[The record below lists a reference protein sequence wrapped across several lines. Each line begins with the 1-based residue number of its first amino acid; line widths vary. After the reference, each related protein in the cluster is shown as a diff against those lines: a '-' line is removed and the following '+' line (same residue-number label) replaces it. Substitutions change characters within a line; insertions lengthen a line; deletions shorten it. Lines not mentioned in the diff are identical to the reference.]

1 MIKSLLPYMARFSN
15 EDFKISFEFV
25 CSDLEE
31 KEFTVD
37 DNIQQSFEKAV
48 AYIHQLEILRSD
60 SNGPHHLTKFIQEK
74 RDLRHDYLSSARGRV
89 TYFLKSPVSDER
101 DAAQVLDA
109 WLNRFSKNLNKRSI
123 IKQSEMV
130 QNLIKDLNASQ
141 AINQA
146 LETLGLSDTFL
157 QIQLI
162 TVLLLEDHATRK
174 KERLEKNLKSKEVRS
189 VAYDRMKTLWTTIET
204 AIKLEK
210 GDANELMEYLRIINS
225 NISDIKTLHLNSKT
239 RLKTAAE
246 KAAEEEK
253 ENALPESGAQSN
265 STQSAGMQNRNAFS
279 YVRKNEIEE
288 HDNLASQEAAMQSKT
303 IEGGAV
309 STIPVNGDQEHDT
322 AEIPKMPIAKHN
334 ASTNGSDRES

>member
-25 CSDLEE
+25 CSNLEE

-48 AYIHQLEILRSD
+48 AYIPQLEVLRSD
-60 SNGPHHLTKFIQEK
+60 SGPHHLTKFIQEK

-109 WLNRFSKNLNKRSI
+109 WLSRFSKNLNKRSI

-130 QNLIKDLNASQ
+130 QNLMKDLKVTI
-141 AINQA
+141 AISQA
-146 LETLGLSDTFL
+146 LETLGLSDTFQ

-174 KERLEKNLKSKEVRS
+174 KERLEKNLKAKEVRS

-225 NISDIKTLHLNSKT
+225 NIIDTKSLHLNSKT
-239 RLKTAAE
+239 RRINAAE

-253 ENALPESGAQSN
+253 ENALPKNGAQSN
-265 STQSAGMQNRNAFS
+265 STQSGGVQNRTAFS
-279 YVRKNEIEE
+279 FVPTNETEA
-288 HDNLASQEAAMQSKT
+288 HDNFASQEAAMQSKT

-322 AEIPKMPIAKHN
+322 AEKPEMPIAKHD